1 VARLGVAFWKVSSFD
16 VEKVRPYCTVSRVKT
31 PLHFTDRFGTHRFK
45 AEARSAGGCSRTNS
59 LTRVHVDVLKLNVK
73 HFASSSTAVSPRPV
87 SIAFNGAQSNK
98 VKLRSF

>member
-1 VARLGVAFWKVSSFD
+1 M
-16 VEKVRPYCTVSRVKT
+16 EKVRPYCTVSRVKT
-31 PLHFTDRFGTHRFK
+31 PLHFTDRIGTHRFK
-45 AEARSAGGCSRTNS
+45 AEARSGRMLAHKIPDPCY
-59 LTRVHVDVLKLNVK
+59 VDVLKLNVK